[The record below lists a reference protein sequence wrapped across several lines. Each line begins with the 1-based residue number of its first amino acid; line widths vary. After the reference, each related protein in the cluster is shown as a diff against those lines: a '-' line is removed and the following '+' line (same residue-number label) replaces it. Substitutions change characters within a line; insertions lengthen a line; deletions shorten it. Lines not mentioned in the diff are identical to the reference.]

1 MRVLR
6 YFVVLFC
13 LSVCGVSQALATAPE
28 GAEICFAEK
37 VIDMGSLKHSDG
49 SRSVVVE
56 YTNTGDVPLVVTEV
70 QTSCSCT
77 TIRHSRAKVMPGQKG
92 TLTISLD
99 AQKAPKG
106 KLYRVIKVFSTARS
120 GVARLTLT
128 AEIL

>member
-1 MRVLR
+1 
-6 YFVVLFC
+6 
-13 LSVCGVSQALATAPE
+13 
-28 GAEICFAEK
+28 
-37 VIDMGSLKHSDG
+37 MGSLKHSDG

-92 TLTISLD
+92 TLTITLD